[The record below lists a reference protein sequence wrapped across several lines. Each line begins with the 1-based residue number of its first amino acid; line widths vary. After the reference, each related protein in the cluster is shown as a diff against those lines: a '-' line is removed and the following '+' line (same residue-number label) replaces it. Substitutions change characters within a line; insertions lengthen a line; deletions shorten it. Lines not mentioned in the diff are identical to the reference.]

1 MDTINCTCY
10 PRCVRSYPFTDTVKG
25 RVEVVLITLAGRL
38 SWLPLAI
45 CLSMGTLLLTGCGS
59 EAPATD
65 TPVTGQIS
73 TPAAPATA
81 TEAQQP
87 TAAPA
92 PTSPPAEMAV
102 ETGHKVGQK
111 APDFMLTTVDGEQV
125 SLDGFQGRPLV
136 IYFYATW

>member
-1 MDTINCTCY
+1 M
-10 PRCVRSYPFTDTVKG
+10 
-25 RVEVVLITLAGRL
+25 
-38 SWLPLAI
+38 AI
-45 CLSMGTLLLTGCGS
+45 LLLTGCGS

-65 TPVTGQIS
+65 TPAVGQIS
-73 TPAAPATA
+73 TPAVSATA

-87 TAAPA
+87 ASAPI

>member
-1 MDTINCTCY
+1 M
-10 PRCVRSYPFTDTVKG
+10 
-25 RVEVVLITLAGRL
+25 LTLAGRL

-45 CLSMGTLLLTGCGS
+45 CLSTVILLLTGCGS

-65 TPVTGQIS
+65 TAAVGQSS
-73 TPAAPATA
+73 TPVVSATG
-81 TEAQQP
+81 TETQQP
-87 TAAPA
+87 VSEPV
-92 PTSPPAEMAV
+92 PTSPPAQAAV